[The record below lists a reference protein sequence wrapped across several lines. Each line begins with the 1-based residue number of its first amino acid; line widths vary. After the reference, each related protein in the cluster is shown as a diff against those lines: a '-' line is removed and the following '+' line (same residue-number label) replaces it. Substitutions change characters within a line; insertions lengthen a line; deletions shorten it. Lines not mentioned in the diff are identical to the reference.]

1 MKTVRALQWAALL
14 LQILVLG
21 LGGRAEE
28 ETSPEGGEC
37 ATARDAPRGGG
48 RVAVHPRS
56 ALPPLLPSSTVALR
70 GEDALIE
77 TYRGESYGTRIGLS
91 FAPFGRARLCCAGA
105 DRISAVLHFFPFCFG
120 DWPKGCSPSAPL
132 ALVSLALLGFHCLV
146 CNGRFFPPCVAQDC
160 TPLATLLPFPKSA
173 GL

>member
-1 MKTVRALQWAALL
+1 MCPVACL
-14 LQILVLG
+14 
-21 LGGRAEE
+21 
-28 ETSPEGGEC
+28 
-37 ATARDAPRGGG
+37 PRGIVYFLTATNTLFL
-48 RVAVHPRS
+48 RLTV
-56 ALPPLLPSSTVALR
+56 SSRLASC
-70 GEDALIE
+70 DSDQHALIE

-160 TPLATLLPFPKSA
+160 TPLATLLPFSESF